1 MKRILFSVLV
11 LAVSMIF
18 SGNCEAQIESAG
30 AVVLVNSASPNNFD
44 FDRYLKLY
52 LDYFDV
58 PYLTIDVAKQPV
70 PFDLDKSALVILGH
84 EGVLAGIKPDDIAL
98 IEEYIKKGGGVFS
111 FDMGTTA
118 EKNKQLLPNI
128 LKFEQTEPNVIEPN
142 SVIKFVDKTHYIT
155 TYKVD
160 RPDLRTVEPAFR
172 AGWPGYVKMPKVTAV
187 SKDAKTLVTLAD
199 FPLVVIMG
207 YGKGKIVQWTTYNW
221 LDANILGFYNGLDD
235 IVWRSVVWAARKPF
249 VFQGNLPL
257 VSMRMDD
264 CYGPWD
270 NFQYVEVINKYGIIP
285 HISFF
290 MDAMSPSAATKL
302 GEYSRAGKLET
313 FIHSREVGEGK
324 FFYSD
329 FDIHDRPPG
338 KEAPDSVIKK
348 NFADLDAFIKKYDI
362 KYAKSAVTHWTAPG
376 RNTLP
381 YLRKMGIQYSSFLNA
396 TPSCGETHPW
406 PYELYQGA
414 GHFEKTFGTTGS
426 GNFVYHPGF
435 TLDWMK
441 DEPSIFC
448 VESGCPSIKADWLR
462 PSAAPGYE
470 GTRKVAGMI
479 IDGTNMLRHHLDSM
493 GPAYFFTHEL
503 NIGMLEDRN
512 DGLDKAF
519 AGVFENIRKF
529 HNVIPCGWDYFNQYN
544 KNVRTIT
551 FEAAYYDAAQKK
563 LSVHCNGFSDIATK
577 FHIFTEKDGKIA
589 DTLYD
594 VPVYRGP
601 TVVTVEVK

>member
-1 MKRILFSVLV
+1 MKKTLFLAVL
-11 LAVSMIF
+11 LAVSVLF
-18 SGNCEAQIESAG
+18 CGNCAAQVESAG
-30 AVVLVNSASPNNFD
+30 AVVLVNSASVTSFD

-52 LDYFDV
+52 LDYFDI
-58 PYLTIDVAKQPV
+58 PYLTVDVAKQQV
-70 PFDLDKSALVILGH
+70 PIDLDKAALVIIGH
-84 EGVLAGIKPDDIAL
+84 EGVLAGARPDDIAA
-98 IEEYIKKGGGVFS
+98 IEEYIKRGGGVFS

-142 SVIKFVDKTHYIT
+142 SVIKFVDKSHYIT
-155 TYKVD
+155 AYKVD
-160 RPDLRTVEPAFR
+160 RPDLQTVTPAFR

-187 SKDAKTLVTLAD
+187 SKEAKTLVTLAD
-199 FPLVVIMG
+199 FPLVVIME

-235 IVWRSVVWAARKPF
+235 IVWRSLVWAARKPF
-249 VFQGNLPL
+249 VFQGNIPL
-257 VSMRMDD
+257 VAMRMDD

-270 NFQYVEVINKYGIIP
+270 NFQYVEVINKYGLTP

-324 FFYSD
+324 FFYCD
-329 FDIHDRPPG
+329 FDIHDRDHG
-338 KEAPDSVIKK
+338 KPASDATIKQ
-348 NFADLDAFIKKYDI
+348 NFADLDAFFKKYDI

-376 RNTLP
+376 KNTLP
-381 YLRKMGIQYSSFLNA
+381 YLRKMGIQYASFSSTLQ
-396 TPSCGETHPW
+396 SCYERKYW
-406 PYELYQGA
+406 PYELYQEA
-414 GHFEKTFGTTGS
+414 GHFDKTFGTTTSGS
-426 GNFVYHPGF
+426 FLYHPGF
-435 TLDWMK
+435 TLDWVK
-441 DEPSIFC
+441 EDPSIFC
-448 VESGCPSIKADWLR
+448 VESGCPTIKADWLR
-462 PSAAPGYE
+462 VSYAPGYE

-493 GPAYFFTHEL
+493 GPAYIFTHEL

-512 DGLDKAF
+512 EGLDKAF
-519 AGVFENIRKF
+519 AGVFENIKKF
-529 HNVIPCGWDYFNQYN
+529 YDVIPCGWDYFNQYN
-544 KNVRTIT
+544 KNVRTVT

-577 FHIFTEKDGKIA
+577 FHIFTEKDGKIT

-594 VPVYRGP
+594 VPVYRGA

>member
-1 MKRILFSVLV
+1 MKKWSFLQTIVLV
-11 LAVSMIF
+11 LAVFCNISF
-18 SGNCEAQIESAG
+18 GQVESAG
-30 AVVLVNSASPNNFD
+30 AVVLINSASPTSFD

-58 PYLTIDVAKQPV
+58 PYLTVDVAKQQV
-70 PFDLDKSALVILGH
+70 PFDLDKAALVILGH
-84 EGVLAGIKPDDIAL
+84 EGVLAGTRPDDIAA

-111 FDMGTTA
+111 FDMATTA

-142 SVIKFVDKTHYIT
+142 SVIKFVDRTHYIT
-155 TYKVD
+155 AYKID
-160 RPDLRTVEPAFR
+160 RPDLRTVTPAFR
-172 AGWPGYVKMPKVTAV
+172 AGWPGTVMMPKVTSI
-187 SKDAKTLVTLAD
+187 SKEAKTLVTLAD
-199 FPLVVIMG
+199 WPLVVIMN
-207 YGKGKIVQWTTYNW
+207 YGKGKIVQWTTYKW

-235 IVWRSVVWAARKPF
+235 IVWRSMVWAARKPF
-249 VFQGNLPL
+249 VFQGNIPL
-257 VSMRMDD
+257 VSMRIDD

-270 NFQYVEVINKYGIIP
+270 NFQYVEIINKYGIIP

-302 GEYSRAGKLET
+302 GEYSRTGKLET
-313 FIHSREVGEGK
+313 FVHSREVGEGK

-338 KEAPDSVIKK
+338 KEAPDDVIKK
-348 NFADLDAFIKKYDI
+348 NFADLDAFFKKYNI
-362 KYAKSAVTHWTAPG
+362 QYAKSAVTHWTAPG

-396 TPSCGETHPW
+396 IPSCGETHPW
-406 PYELYQGA
+406 PYELYQNA

-426 GNFVYHPGF
+426 GNFIYHPSF

-441 DEPSIFC
+441 EEPSIFC

-462 PSAAPGYE
+462 PSVAPGYE

-493 GPAYFFTHEL
+493 GPTYFFTHEL

-512 DGLDKAF
+512 EGLDKAF
-519 AGVFENIRKF
+519 AGVFENIKKF

-551 FEAAYYDAAQKK
+551 FEAAYYDATQKK

-577 FHIFTEKDGKIA
+577 FHVFTENQGNIT

-594 VPVYRGP
+594 MPIYRGP
-601 TVVTVEVK
+601 TIVAVEVK

>member
-1 MKRILFSVLV
+1 MKKVLFLSLI
-11 LAVSMIF
+11 LAVSVLF
-18 SGNCEAQIESAG
+18 CGNCLAQVESAG
-30 AVVLVNSASPNNFD
+30 AVVLVNSASPNSID
-44 FDRYLKLY
+44 FDHYLKLY

-58 PYLTIDVAKQPV
+58 PYLIVDVTKQQV
-70 PFDLDKSALVILGH
+70 PIDLDKAALVILGH
-84 EGVLAGIKPDDIAL
+84 EGVLAGARPDDIAA
-98 IEEYIKKGGGVFS
+98 IEEYIKRGGGVFS
-111 FDMGTTA
+111 FDMGTKA

-142 SVIKFVDKTHYIT
+142 SVIKFVDRSHYIT
-155 TYKVD
+155 AYKVD
-160 RPDLRTVEPAFR
+160 RPDLRTVAPAFR
-172 AGWPGYVKMPKVTAV
+172 AGWPGTVTMPKVTAV

-199 FPLVVIMG
+199 WPLVVIME
-207 YGKGKIVQWTTYNW
+207 YGKGKIVQWTTYAW
-221 LDANILGFYNGLDD
+221 LDVNILGFYNGLDD
-235 IVWRSVVWAARKPF
+235 IVWRSMVWAARKPF
-249 VFQGNLPL
+249 VFQGNIPL
-257 VSMRMDD
+257 VAMRMDD

-290 MDAMSPSAATKL
+290 MDATSPSAATKL
-302 GEYSRAGKLET
+302 GEYTQAGKAET
-313 FIHSREVGEGK
+313 FIHSREIGEGK
-324 FFYSD
+324 FFYCE

-338 KEAPDSVIKK
+338 KEAPDATIKK
-348 NFADLDAFIKKYDI
+348 NFADLDAFFKKYDI

-396 TPSCGETHPW
+396 IPSCGESYPW
-406 PYELYQGA
+406 PYELYRGA

-426 GNFVYHPGF
+426 GNFVYHPSF

-441 DEPSIFC
+441 EDPFIFC

-462 PSAAPGYE
+462 PSVAPGYE

-493 GPAYFFTHEL
+493 GPAYIFTHEL

-512 DGLDKAF
+512 EGLDKAF
-519 AGVFENIRKF
+519 AGVFENLKKF
-529 HNVIPCGWDYFNQYN
+529 YDVIPCGWDYFNQYN
-544 KNVRTIT
+544 KNVRTVT
-551 FEAAYYDAAQKK
+551 FEAAYYDATQKK

-577 FHIFTEKDGKIA
+577 FHVFTENEGKIT

-594 VPVYRGP
+594 APVYRGP
-601 TVVTVEVK
+601 TVVKVEVK